1 VWFQGRDHTFFL
13 PRWISRTWETT
24 LPAQFEKLRTILES
38 HTHFVLTTH
47 INPDG
52 DGLGTEIALAVYL
65 EKQGKHATILN
76 DSATPDNYLFLTAFH
91 PILQFDPS
99 RHTQLIEQAE
109 VIIVLDT
116 NHSERLG
123 SMKTALE
130 SKSAVK
136 ICIDHHLE
144 PGEFADLY
152 ILDEAATA
160 TGEIMYRLL
169 DSLTGRRFDRETAIA
184 LYTAIMT
191 DTGSFR
197 YPKTD
202 TETHKIIAQ
211 LIQTGADPVAI
222 YNLVYERGSIN
233 RVHLLGFAL
242 ANMQITHNGKLAYI
256 VLTREMFDKT
266 KTTEV
271 DAEAFVP
278 YTLTIDGVQ
287 IGLMFSEMNDVVKV
301 SFRSKGDIR
310 INELAKEFGGNGHK
324 NAAGAR
330 IPRAHLDEIISQVL
344 EHAGS
349 YII

>member
-1 VWFQGRDHTFFL
+1 MPV
-13 PRWISRTWETT
+13 
-24 LPAQFEKLRTILES
+24 QFETFRTIVES
-38 HTHFVLTTH
+38 HSRFVLTTH
-47 INPDG
+47 VNPDG
-52 DGLGTEIALAVYL
+52 DGLGTEVALAIYL
-65 EKQGKHATILN
+65 QKQGKQATILN
-76 DSATPDNYLFLTAFH
+76 YSATPENYYFLAQFH

-99 RHTQLIEQAE
+99 QHTQIIENVE

-116 NHSERLG
+116 NQLDRLVT
-123 SMKTALE
+123 MKSVLLS
-130 SKSAVK
+130 SKAVK

-152 ILDEAATA
+152 ILDESSTA
-160 TGEIMYRLL
+160 TGEIIYRLL
-169 DSLTGRRFDRETAIA
+169 NYLTGRSIDRETAIA

-202 TETHKIIAQ
+202 SETHKIIAQ
-211 LIQTGADPVAI
+211 LIQIGADPVAI
-222 YNLVYERGSIN
+222 YEHVYERGSIN
-233 RVHLLGFAL
+233 RVRLLGLAL
-242 ANMQITHNGKLAYI
+242 ANMQITHDGKLAYI

-266 KTTEV
+266 NTTEV

-278 YTLTIDGVQ
+278 YTLTIDGIQ
-287 IGLMFSEMNDVVKV
+287 IGLMFSEMNGIVKI
-301 SFRSKGDIR
+301 SFRSKGDIW

-330 IPRAHLDEIISQVL
+330 IPNAHLDEIISQVL
-344 EHAGS
+344 ENAGS